1 MYKHRYTIYI
11 PTAITTTKYTYS
23 LFSNTVQTIIPY
35 LLVSKLV
42 STVIRGYQNGIQTL
56 ILKAGIF
63 ILQNP
68 SSVNHHG
75 VIN

>member
-11 PTAITTTKYTYS
+11 PTAITTTKYS